1 MTESGPVG
9 PVTSR
14 LIAVCTRTRDQLRT
28 PELRDRLDGLVAR
41 LGEPSIR
48 VAVGGRMNA
57 GKSTLVNALLQER
70 LAATGATE
78 TTRLVTWFRHS
89 HQARLRVH
97 RRDGTDRVLP
107 LAPSGGVGA
116 TVAGVRRPR
125 RSPTSPSRRPT
136 TR

>member
-1 MTESGPVG
+1 MTSTAPSPVG
-9 PVTSR
+9 PVTTR
-14 LIAVCTRTRDQLRT
+14 LVAICTRTRDQLRT
-28 PELRDRLDGLVAR
+28 PELRERLDNLVTR
-41 LGEPSIR
+41 LGEPRIR

-97 RRDGTDRVLP
+97 G
-107 LAPSGGVGA
+107 
-116 TVAGVRRPR
+116 
-125 RSPTSPSRRPT
+125 
-136 TR
+136 